1 VASDLKVTAFA
12 DAFSDFAVEDDHLPL
27 NQSGITAIDIIDF
40 KYPHWHKLTDLPE
53 NCSGESLELVAR
65 VLTVWLQRLK

>member
-1 VASDLKVTAFA
+1 M
-12 DAFSDFAVEDDHLPL
+12 PL
-27 NQSGITAIDIIDF
+27 NAAGIPAIDIIDF

-53 NCSGESLELVAR
+53 NCSGESLELVAK